1 MLSPKS
7 FASGKRKQGLWLVL
21 GALLLLTGC
30 DSDSGQSALGKQLY
44 EANCKVCHAQG
55 LNGAPILGNRKMWGK
70 RLTQG
75 PDLLIQHAIE
85 GYGLMPA
92 KGGKTSL
99 SDEQVA
105 EIVRYMVSKAQ

>member
-21 GALLLLTGC
+21 SALFLLTGC
-30 DSDSGQSALGKQLY
+30 DSDSGLSASGKQLY
-44 EANCKVCHAQG
+44 DANCKVCHAQG
-55 LNGAPILGNRKMWGK
+55 LNGAPILGNRKMWRG

-105 EIVRYMVSKAQ
+105 AIVRYMISEAQ